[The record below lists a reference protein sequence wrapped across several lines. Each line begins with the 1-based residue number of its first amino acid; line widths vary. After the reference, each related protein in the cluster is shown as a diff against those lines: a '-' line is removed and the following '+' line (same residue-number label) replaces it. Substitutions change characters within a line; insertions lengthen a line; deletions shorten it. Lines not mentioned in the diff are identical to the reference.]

1 MDSNIQDMM
10 IKKISSLAKRRKEEV
25 LAELMV
31 SLSQCIEKNIQL
43 ITLYKRLTLFPKLVK
58 EIEPYTG
65 LTIED
70 LRRFCEF
77 DYLVPTTPEETILL
91 DQTIRNLLCCSKKN
105 NKKDNSATSGKGHFP
120 KENHI
125 EKINRLR
132 LIITEQER
140 IITVLRKRLPKADI
154 AGRCQN

>member
-10 IKKISSLAKRRKEEV
+10 IKKIVSLAKRRKEEV

-31 SLSQCIEKNIQL
+31 ALSQCIEKNIQL
-43 ITLYKRLTLFPKLVK
+43 ITLYKRLNLFPKLVK

-65 LTIED
+65 LKIED
-70 LRRFCEF
+70 LRPFCEF
-77 DYLVPTTPEETILL
+77 DYLVPTTPEEIILL

-105 NKKDNSATSGKGHFP
+105 NKKDNSSSSGKGNFP
-120 KENHI
+120 NVNHK

-154 AGRCQN
+154 AVRCQK